1 MKKYQN
7 EGGQSKSFES
17 CLIDDDIS
25 KLEALRNIMNGK
37 KGKEAALVIKV
48 AVKIGWITKPT
59 YQAVV
64 NEFGDIGHRS
74 NYNKYINEN
83 KFTNDEIEGMKAKLI
98 ADKRFRVA
106 FIGI

>member
-7 EGGQSKSFES
+7 EGGKASLFES

-98 ADKRFRVA
+98 AE
-106 FIGI
+106 